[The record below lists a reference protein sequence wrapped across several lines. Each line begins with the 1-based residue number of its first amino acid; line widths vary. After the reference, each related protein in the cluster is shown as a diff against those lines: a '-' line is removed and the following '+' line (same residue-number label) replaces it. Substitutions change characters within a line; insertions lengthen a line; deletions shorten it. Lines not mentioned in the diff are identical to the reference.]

1 MSFGLRLAALLGLA
15 LACLLAALLALCWLL
30 AAGFGGMFLA
40 GGASAGMHP
49 RGWRIALAF
58 DQLAN
63 VVAGGFE
70 DETIS
75 SRAWRMAQGGS
86 RKWALLRRAI
96 DAHLRLPP
104 CAVNAIIGVTPLMLP
119 SERSA
124 PAGTRTLPEIGVPP
138 KRVPFLDPR
147 SSTNTPLG
155 VASRR
160 AWIRDNDGSSTTMSA
175 GGARPTV
182 RVSPGRTSTSCTPS
196 RP

>member
-96 DAHLRLPP
+96 DALFWFDPDHCRTSFFNEHARLVSLINRYRQ
-104 CAVNAIIGVTPLMLP
+104 A
-119 SERSA
+119 A
-124 PAGTRTLPEIGVPP
+124 PAE
-138 KRVPFLDPR
+138 K
-147 SSTNTPLG
+147 
-155 VASRR
+155 
-160 AWIRDNDGSSTTMSA
+160 
-175 GGARPTV
+175 GGA
-182 RVSPGRTSTSCTPS
+182 
-196 RP
+196 